1 MLSALLFGQQPGNHM
16 EQQLRLFLCST
27 SAPHPDGDG
36 FASMPPTKVLLDSTL
51 AAGVIALGGV
61 WERTL
66 RVEVQVV
73 P

>member
-1 MLSALLFGQQPGNHM
+1 MLSALLFGQQPDHHM
-16 EQQLRLFLCST
+16 HKQQLRLFLCST
-27 SAPHPDGDG
+27 SAPHPADG
-36 FASMPPTKVLLDSTL
+36 FASMPPTKVLLGSTL

-66 RVEVQVV
+66 RVEVQV

>member
-1 MLSALLFGQQPGNHM
+1 MLSALLFGQQPHHHM
-16 EQQLRLFLCST
+16 QQQLRLFLCST
-27 SAPHPDGDG
+27 SAPHPDGG

-66 RVEVQVV
+66 RVEVQV